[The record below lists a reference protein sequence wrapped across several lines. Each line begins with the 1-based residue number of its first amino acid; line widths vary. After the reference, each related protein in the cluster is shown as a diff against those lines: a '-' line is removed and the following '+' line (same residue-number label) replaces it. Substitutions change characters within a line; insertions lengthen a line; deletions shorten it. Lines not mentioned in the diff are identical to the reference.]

1 MSIKESAQSLL
12 LSYTAANY
20 DKHVEEAVNTKM
32 PHDEFLEGVL
42 SHEIE
47 YRKANRLKKRISGA
61 RFPYK
66 KYLVDFDK
74 TPFDK
79 KIANMISSFESLDF
93 ITNNENIIL
102 IGNPGVGKSHLA
114 IALGIEAC
122 MRDMR
127 VLFTSVPNL
136 VIELREAMS
145 LNQISTYKR
154 KFEKYDLVILDE
166 LGYVSF
172 DKDGNEILF
181 NLLSARNNA
190 GSIIIT
196 TNLAFERWDEV
207 FKDPILTGALVDRL
221 AHMSFVID
229 MSADSYRIKETM
241 KWLEKNMGMTP
252 EDRSANINMEDEICP
267 EQNN

>member
-1 MSIKESAQSLL
+1 MSIKENAQSLL
-12 LSYTAANY
+12 LSYTAVNY
-20 DKHVEEAVNTKM
+20 GKHIEEAVNTKM
-32 PHDEFLEGVL
+32 PHDEFLEGIL
-42 SHEIE
+42 SHELE
-47 YRKANRLKKRISGA
+47 YRKANRLKKRLSGA

-74 TPFDK
+74 KQFDK
-79 KIANMISSFESLDF
+79 KTANMISSFESLDF
-93 ITNNENIIL
+93 IKNNENIIL

-127 VLFTSVPNL
+127 VLFSSVPNL
-136 VIELREAMS
+136 LTELREAMS
-145 LNQISTYKR
+145 LNQLNAYRK

-172 DKDGNEILF
+172 DKEGNEILF
-181 NLLSARNNA
+181 NLLSSRNDQ

-196 TNLAFERWDEV
+196 TNLVFERWEEV

-221 AHMSFVID
+221 AHKSFVVD
-229 MSADSYRIKETM
+229 MSCESYRIRET
-241 KWLEKNMGMTP
+241 KQWLEKSV
-252 EDRSANINMEDEICP
+252 D
-267 EQNN
+267 QN